1 MSANLSK
8 KGLFSPYI
16 FAFLE
21 KEGLFSSSLHK
32 GQCFVEKGSISSTQ
46 RLFQV
51 CESQHSKEKWYKL
64 RSQKSA
70 FSIKGV

>member
-8 KGLFSPYI
+8 KGPFSPYI
-16 FAFLE
+16 FTFLE
-21 KEGLFSSSLHK
+21 KWDLFSSSLHK
-32 GQCFVEKGSISSTQ
+32 SQRFVEKGSVLSTQ

-51 CESQHSKEKWYKL
+51 GESQNSKEKWYIL

-70 FSIKGV
+70 FSKKGA